1 MFKYVARRLIQ
12 AIPTIF
18 GITLIAYAIMYYAP
32 GDAASQLFL
41 NPELTTR
48 QRNAMREALGLDDP
62 LPVQYARWMVGD
74 APWKIGDFEIWGGRE
89 LPVFDRRG
97 NEVDKEIGT
106 RKGVLRGDF
115 GTSFVS
121 RRPVLELI
129 KEKVWATVELGGL
142 SLLIGTMIGIPVGVL
157 AAVYQGSIFD
167 QVTRILAVIVS
178 AVPVFWLGLILIIV
192 FGVWLDVLPMGN
204 RFPISVSGD
213 YTFEER
219 IKHLVLPVFTLS
231 SFSIA
236 TFSRFMRASV
246 LDVLNQDYIRTARAK
261 GLGNRTVW
269 FTHATRNALIP
280 IATILGPAIPNIIAG
295 AVLTERIYSWPGM
308 GTMILGAITAQ
319 DYPIIMAIVLI
330 FGVTTVVGF
339 LLSDIMYALLD
350 PRIRLA

>member
-1 MFKYVARRLIQ
+1 MFRYIARRLVQ
-12 AIPTIF
+12 AIPTIL
-18 GITLIAYAIMYYAP
+18 GITIIAYAIMYYAP

-62 LPVQYARWMVGD
+62 LPVQYARWMIGD
-74 APWKIGDFEIWGGRE
+74 APIRIGDTVLWEGRK

-97 NEVDKEIGT
+97 NEIDEQIGT
-106 RKGVLRGDF
+106 RKGILRGDF
-115 GTSFVS
+115 GDSFVS
-121 RRPVLELI
+121 RRRVTELI
-129 KEKVWATVELGGL
+129 SEKVWATVELGGL
-142 SLLIGTMIGIPVGVL
+142 SLLVGTMIGIPVGVL

-167 QVTRILAVIVS
+167 QITRILAVVVS

-192 FGVWLDVLPMGN
+192 FGSWLDILPMGN
-204 RFPISVSGD
+204 RFPISVTGD
-213 YTFEER
+213 YTLSDR
-219 IKHLVLPVFTLS
+219 IEHLILPVFTLS
-231 SFSIA
+231 SFTIA

-261 GLGNRTVW
+261 GLDNRTVW

-295 AVLTERIYSWPGM
+295 AVLTERIYTWPGM
-308 GTMILGAITAQ
+308 GTMILGAVTAQ
-319 DYPIIMAIVLI
+319 DYPIIMAVVLI
-330 FGVTTVVGF
+330 FGVATVAGF